1 MSCDFNR
8 NELER
13 KTVRVAKCEKPYNFL
28 QEETS
33 YTFKLLEERCQFG
46 PEFMEIT
53 QQMLRTLSDHSV
65 IIASE

>member
-13 KTVRVAKCEKPYNFL
+13 KTVHMAKCEKPYNFL
-28 QEETS
+28 QKETAYS
-33 YTFKLLEERCQFG
+33 FKLLEERGQFG
-46 PEFMEIT
+46 PEFMEII
-53 QQMLRTLSDHSV
+53 QRMLRTLNDHSI